1 MLNYMSIRSL
11 TFNLNFLII
20 SVYFVIEGVTMKRI
34 KTADLV
40 PGLVLAE
47 DVYNFNGQ
55 MILPKG
61 LVLTDKVIT
70 RLEFYSILS
79 VRCEDTMSEDFE
91 NESAETVIPTETVS
105 PSETV
110 IPADPDEPSSLKR
123 TKEYAEFKAEFEE
136 TLSGFKDSIN
146 NIVELNSPI
155 NTDELLDNTKDLIM
169 QAKSTSFSTMDMLHN
184 MRMYDDLTYAHCM
197 NVALICNVFAGW
209 LKMSEEDTDL
219 LTLCGLLHDI
229 GKLKIP
235 DTIIKKPSK
244 LTNDEYSL
252 VKTHTVEGYKI
263 LKAKNV
269 NPRIFNSALMHHE
282 KCDGSGYPLSLTA
295 EKIDKFAKI
304 VAIVDVYDAMT
315 SARVYRGPLCPFKV
329 IELYENEGLQKYDT
343 FFIMTFLENVGLTY
357 LHYKVRLS
365 DGREGKIVFI
375 NKNNPSKPIV
385 QCGDTMVD
393 LSSEKDLHI
402 EEIL

>member
-1 MLNYMSIRSL
+1 
-11 TFNLNFLII
+11 
-20 SVYFVIEGVTMKRI
+20 MKRI

-79 VRCEDTMSEDFE
+79 VRCEDAPSEDFQ
-91 NESAETVIPTETVS
+91 NES
-105 PSETV
+105 SETV
-110 IPADPDEPSSLKR
+110 IPANPDDPSSLKR
-123 TKEYAEFKAEFEE
+123 TREYAEFKAEFEE
-136 TLSGFKDSIN
+136 TLSDFRNSIN

-155 NTDELLDNTKDLIM
+155 NTDELLDNTKELIL
-169 QAKSTSFSTMDMLHN
+169 QAKSSSFSTMDMLHN

-219 LTLCGLLHDI
+219 LTLAGLLHDI

-235 DTIIKKPSK
+235 DSIIKKPSK
-244 LTNDEYSL
+244 LTNDEYAL
-252 VKTHTVEGYKI
+252 VKTHTIEGYKI

-282 KCDGSGYPLSLTA
+282 KCDGSGYPLALTA

-329 IELYENEGLQKYDT
+329 IELYENEGLQKYDAY
-343 FFIMTFLENVGLTY
+343 FIMTFLENVGLTY
-357 LHYKVRLS
+357 LHYNVRLS

-385 QCGDTMVD
+385 QCGDAMVD
-393 LSSEKDLHI
+393 LSSEKDLHV